1 MTLCISGI
9 EDREQR
15 ESIQRILS
23 LGGGRYIRNIEGEV
37 VLTHLLCGSSRGG
50 VDERGWTAKMQHVDK
65 LMPRGLT
72 KSQWFGIRGS
82 LTVLISEVRSNLVL
96 AGLAS

>member
-15 ESIQRILS
+15 ESIHRILS
-23 LGGGRYIRNIEGEV
+23 LGGGRYIRNIEGEA
-37 VLTHLLCGSSRGG
+37 VLTHLLCGSSRGE

-65 LMPRGLT
+65 LNAKRTDKIAMVWDT
-72 KSQWFGIRGS
+72 WFFDCAHFGGKK
-82 LTVLISEVRSNLVL
+82 
-96 AGLAS
+96 